1 MKNKIKTILLN
12 YGKKHHWFM
21 DLLRFI
27 RTKIIIF
34 RNRKFNKIE
43 VDPKLIVFESFM
55 GRKYVD
61 SPRAI
66 YEYML
71 SDKYFKDYK
80 FVWFFKNPEKYMF
93 LEKNNNTT
101 VSTYGSTDYYKYYAS
116 AGYWITN
123 SRISYLLKKK
133 KNQCY
138 IQCWHGTPL
147 KRLGFDIEVKGGN
160 AMNNLKDIRDKYE
173 KDAKNYDYM
182 VSPSSFVTE
191 KYKSAFNLN
200 KCNSNVKIIEK
211 GRNDFLSTYSKK
223 DIDKIK
229 RDLNI
234 PKNKK
239 VILYAPTWRDNQHAS
254 GVGYTYKTEVDF
266 DYLKSQLSK
275 DYILLFRAHYFV
287 ASSFNFDKYKGF
299 IYNVSDY
306 NDINDLYIISDLLIT
321 DYSSVFFDYS
331 ILKRPIIFYMYD
343 LEDYKHN
350 LRDFYIDLKD
360 LPGPIV
366 ENEKDLIKSIK
377 DTKNFLYDN
386 KYKKF
391 NERFTY
397 LEDGRASERVVND
410 IFIKGSNYEQEK

>member
-1 MKNKIKTILLN
+1 MSI
-12 YGKKHHWFM
+12 
-21 DLLRFI
+21 LRFI
-27 RTKIIIF
+27 RTQVF
-34 RNRKFNKIE
+34 KFKNMKYNKTK
-43 VDPKLIVFESFM
+43 VDSKLIVFESFM

-71 SDKYFKDYK
+71 NNKRFKDYK
-80 FVWFFKNPEKYMF
+80 FVWFFKEPEEYSF
-93 LEKNNNTT
+93 LEKNNNTI
-101 VSTYGSTDYYKYYAS
+101 VAKYGSADYYKYYS
-116 AGYWITN
+116 MAGYWITN
-123 SRISYLLKKK
+123 SRIGYLLKKK
-133 KNQCY
+133 KNQYY

-147 KRLGFDIEVKGGN
+147 KKLGFDIEVKGGN
-160 AMNNLKDIRDKYE
+160 AMNSLQDIRDKYE

-191 KYKSAFNLN
+191 KYKSAFNLSN
-200 KCNSNVKIIEK
+200 CNPNVKIIEK
-211 GRNDFLSTYSKK
+211 GYPRNDFLNTYNQK
-223 DIDKIK
+223 DIDRIK
-229 RDLNI
+229 KDLNI

-239 VILYAPTWRDNQHAS
+239 VILYAPTWRDNQHVS

-266 DYLKSQLSK
+266 DYLKKELSK

-299 IYNVSDY
+299 IYNVSEY
-306 NDINDLYIISDLLIT
+306 NNINDLYIISDLLIT

-343 LEDYKHN
+343 LEEYKHN
-350 LRDFYIDLKD
+350 LRDFYIDLND

-366 ENEKDLIKSIK
+366 EKEKDLVESIK
-377 DTKNFLYDN
+377 NSKNFSYDN

-391 NERFTY
+391 NKKFTY
-397 LEDGRASERVVND
+397 LEDGNASARVVNE
-410 IFIKGSNYEQEK
+410 IFVEDKKNEQEQ